1 MRGPLVL
8 FASLSTL
15 LATPFALALSVP
27 VPVRDIVDSLSVNST
42 EALSIDLSKRAFS
55 GRFTFGDSGLGGCGS
70 FYQDSDFVSGE
81 ITSSSLPG
89 CSL

>member
-15 LATPFALALSVP
+15 FATPFALALSVP

-55 GRFTFGDSGLGGCGS
+55 GRFTFGDSGLGACGS
-70 FYQDSDFVSGE
+70 FYRDSDFVSGE
-81 ITSSSLPG
+81 NSSSPLPE